1 MVFARTPAFVLLNAI
16 ELKLVEEPS
25 PMRRNAKPSF
35 PQKECASRLIRSASP
50 SMGS

>member
-1 MVFARTPAFVLLNAI
+1 MVFAWTPAFVLLNAI

-35 PQKECASRLIRSASP
+35 SQKACTPRLIRLAR
-50 SMGS
+50 MLRV

>member
-1 MVFARTPAFVLLNAI
+1 MVFAWTPPLVLLNAI
-16 ELKLVEEPS
+16 ELKLVEEAS

-35 PQKECASRLIRSASP
+35 SQKACTSRLIRSASP